1 MGRKTVFSEAQ
12 VAEARQMVGGA
23 TDARQLKEGLAV
35 VLSTELHLTNRQV
48 ADLLQASPA
57 TVDRMHGR
65 VRDRAAAGSAEA
77 GKEPTRG
84 GRRHAYMTP
93 EEESEFLRP
102 WEETAASGG
111 VLVVPPIRAAF
122 ERRVGHRVHAATVY
136 RMLAR
141 HGWRKIAPDSIHPDG
156 APEAR
161 ESFKEGGFRKRWE
174 KRSRRT

>member
-1 MGRKTVFSEAQ
+1 MGRKTVFTEAEL
-12 VAEARQMVGGA
+12 AEARQIVGGA
-23 TDARQLKEGLAV
+23 TSAHQLKEGLAV

-48 ADLLQASPA
+48 AAVLQASPA
-57 TVDRMHGR
+57 TVVRMHGR

-77 GKEPTRG
+77 GKGSTRG

-102 WEETAASGG
+102 WEEEAASGG
-111 VLVVPPIRAAF
+111 ILVVPPIRAAF
-122 ERRVGHRVHAATVY
+122 ERRVGRRVHAATVY

-156 APEAR
+156 DPEAQ
-161 ESFKEGGFRKRWE
+161 ESFKKGGSRKRWE
-174 KRSRRT
+174 KR